1 MKKLFLM
8 AAWVFSS
15 AVYSQVGVNTHIPN
29 ATFDI
34 KAKNATGSM
43 TNIDG
48 LLIPRVDRE
57 RAMNMSHVKTSTL
70 IYVDNIST
78 GTATGQASNVVS
90 TGFYYFDE
98 TLNKW
103 VRLLTD
109 AKAIISELKIPVNVL
124 YARSTYTSSKNGSN
138 TINPLWFDVTDHI
151 NNEYISSIVN
161 TGEFMVNK
169 GGLYTFD
176 VREKLTNVPEKEL
189 SVSLQV
195 PGDTPQ
201 NLVNITT
208 SLLKLIQKTADHV
221 SATHGVGLGLNA
233 GNVNIVYEG
242 SRMRDSSCY
251 TFIATTIKLN
261 AGDKFSLKTIMAKSG
276 TYREGGGHISV
287 MYTPIP

>member
-8 AAWVFSS
+8 VAWVSSS
-15 AVYSQVGVNTHIPN
+15 AVSSQVGVNTHIPN

-43 TNIDG
+43 TNVDG

-57 RAMNMSHVKTSTL
+57 RAMNMSLVKASTL

-98 TLNKW
+98 TLSKW

-109 AKAIISELKIPVNVL
+109 AKAIVSELKIPSNVL
-124 YARSTYTSSKNGSN
+124 YARSTSTSWKTGSN
-138 TINPLWFDVTDHI
+138 TKNPLWFETTDHI
-151 NNEYISSIVN
+151 NNEYITRVDP
-161 TGEFMVNK
+161 GKFMVNK
-169 GGLYTFD
+169 TGLYTFD
-176 VREKLTNVPEKEL
+176 VRENFSDIPKRGINVNSQVNGNILQEL
-189 SVSLQV
+189 ADYISGDKGVGMGLSAGSVSINFNGGRWL
-195 PGDTPQ
+195 D
-201 NLVNITT
+201 
-208 SLLKLIQKTADHV
+208 
-221 SATHGVGLGLNA
+221 
-233 GNVNIVYEG
+233 
-242 SRMRDSSCY
+242 SRGY

-261 AGDKFSLKTIMAKSG
+261 AGDTFNLITMMAKNG
-276 TYREGGGHISV
+276 TYREAGGHISV

>member
-8 AAWVFSS
+8 AACVFSS
-15 AVYSQVGVNTHIPN
+15 AVYSQVGVNTEAPN

-57 RAMNMSHVKTSTL
+57 RALNMSHVKASTL

-109 AKAIISELKIPVNVL
+109 AKSIVSDLKIPVNVL
-124 YARSTYTSSKNGSN
+124 YARSTYTTEKDGSN
-138 TINPLWFDVTDHI
+138 TVNPLWFNATDHI
-151 NNEYISSIVN
+151 NNEYISTGNS
-161 TGEFMVNK
+161 GEFIVNK

-189 SVSLQV
+189 SVSLQI
-195 PGDTPQ
+195 PGSTPQ
-201 NLVNITT
+201 NLVNIATA
-208 SLLKLIQKTADHV
+208 LFKLIEKTANYA

-233 GNVNIVYEG
+233 GNVNIMYEG
-242 SRMRDSSCY
+242 SRLTDSSCH

-261 AGDKFSLKTIMAKSG
+261 AGDKFSLKTVMAKSG
-276 TYREGGGHISV
+276 KYREGGGHISV